1 MCEPKSPIAARLCT
15 LWQRSKSKYLVKL
28 LYFAALFGVGY
39 LLYQIYG
46 KKLLKNGPSNLIKP
60 AIIAIGI
67 LLVLAVIT
75 GRANAIF
82 AVIGGLMASAF
93 RLAPLAMRFYPQIR
107 GALKSFGI
115 DLPGSV
121 SKVNTK
127 TLVLTIDQVSGE
139 IDGDVLNG
147 NYADRKLSELTL
159 DEIKSYY
166 QFCSTEDP
174 RALKLIAA
182 FIQKEMP
189 EQWTTGPWYGQA
201 SSNVNA
207 DQGMTTQE
215 ALDILGLEAGADREK
230 ITHAHKR
237 LMTKLHP
244 DKGGNDY
251 LATRI
256 NQAKDFLLAKL

>member
-1 MCEPKSPIAARLCT
+1 VRLI
-15 LWQRSKSKYLVKL
+15 
-28 LYFAALFGVGY
+28 YFIALFGVGY
-39 LLYQIYG
+39 VLYQMYG
-46 KKLLKNGPSNLIKP
+46 KKLLKNGPSNLIRP
-60 AIIAIGI
+60 VIIALGI
-67 LLVLAVIT
+67 LLVLAVVT

-107 GALKSFGI
+107 SGLKSFGI

-127 TLVLTIDQVSGE
+127 TLAFTIDQVSGE
-139 IDGDVLNG
+139 IDGDMLDG
-147 NYADRKLSELTL
+147 SYADRKLSELSL
-159 DEIKSYY
+159 DEIKNYY

-189 EQWTTGPWYGQA
+189 EQWTTGPWCQA
-201 SSNVNA
+201 SGNVNT

-215 ALDILGLEAGADREK
+215 ALDILGLEAGADRKK

-256 NQAKDFLLAKL
+256 NQAKDFLLSKL

>member
-1 MCEPKSPIAARLCT
+1 VT
-15 LWQRSKSKYLVKL
+15 LF
-28 LYFAALFGVGY
+28 YFIALFGAGY
-39 LLYQIYG
+39 LLYQMYG
-46 KKLLKNGPSNLIKP
+46 KKLLKDGPSNLMKP
-60 AIIAIGI
+60 AIIALGV
-67 LLVLAVIT
+67 LLVLAVVT

-107 GALKSFGI
+107 AGLKSFGI

-121 SKVNTK
+121 SRVNTK
-127 TLVLTIDQVSGE
+127 SLAFTMDQVTGE
-139 IDGDVLNG
+139 IDGEVLNG
-147 NYADRKLSELTL
+147 SYAERKLSDLSLE
-159 DEIKSYY
+159 EIKSFYEV
-166 QFCSTEDP
+166 CSTEDP

-189 EQWTTGPWYGQA
+189 EQWPNGPWRNQA
-201 SSNVNA
+201 GNNQSSGN
-207 DQGMTTQE
+207 DQSMTTQE
-215 ALDILGLEAGADREK
+215 ALDILGLEAGADRKK

-251 LATRI
+251 LATRV
-256 NQAKDFLLAKL
+256 NQAKDFLLANL